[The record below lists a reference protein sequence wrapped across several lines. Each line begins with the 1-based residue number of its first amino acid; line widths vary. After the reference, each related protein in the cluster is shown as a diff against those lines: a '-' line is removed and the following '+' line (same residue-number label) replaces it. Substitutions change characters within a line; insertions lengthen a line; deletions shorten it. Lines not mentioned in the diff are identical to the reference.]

1 MDRQFFASLFLLLV
15 AFALFACVCRCAIKP
30 SRRLREK
37 FSGDYALEK
46 LEAIVKDG
54 KRLNSE
60 SSNDADKYKNYIEGK

>member
-37 FSGDYALEK
+37 FSGDDALEK
-46 LEAIVKDG
+46 IVKDG
-54 KRLNSE
+54 KELNSN
-60 SSNDADKYKNYIEGK
+60 SHNADEYKNYIEGK